1 MRHFFAIFIS
11 VLLLLSGTVKAQCG
25 LSHNNKYEYR
35 AVWLTAIENLD
46 WPGQIA
52 KDAAGVERQ
61 KAGLVAILDSL
72 KSLHVNTVLLQVRVR
87 GDVIYPSEIEP
98 FSYVFT
104 GTAGK
109 SPGYDPLAFAVSE
122 CHKRGMQLHAW
133 MVTLPLGKDAHVRKQ
148 GKLALP
154 QRRRSLCTHY
164 KGQWYMEPG
173 NPATEEYI
181 VELVREVV
189 SKYDVDGIH
198 LDYVRYPDRTN
209 GYPDAALYRKHGG
222 GLSLADWRR
231 SNITSIARAVYKSVK
246 ELKPWVRVSCAPL
259 GKYDDLARYSSL
271 GWNAYDAV
279 FQDAQGW
286 MREGIMDILFPMLYF
301 NGNNFYP
308 FVRDWQE
315 NACGRHIVPGIGIY
329 RLLPEYGGWPRREI
343 ERQLRTSRG
352 AGTAG
357 SIMFRTAHLT
367 GNAGGALDVYS
378 SVYRT
383 PALVPPMEWAG
394 GSAPS
399 APEGVRI
406 ERSGK
411 GIAVSWNAV
420 KGKVGE
426 PAIRYNVYFSQDGSV
441 DTGKAESLI
450 AWSLAGTS
458 FEWECSAARAVSVA
472 VTAVDAY
479 GRESAPA
486 LVSDGCGRYFANEIT
501 LPEAAMRGMRIEVTD
516 MYGRCIYRGKYRSR
530 IGVRGVPSGLYFL
543 RMYDRRSAFVQGFD
557 FRK

>member
-1 MRHFFAIFIS
+1 MKHFFAIFVS
-11 VLLLLSGTVKAQCG
+11 VLLLLSGAVKAQYG
-25 LSHNNKYEYR
+25 LPYDNKYEYR
-35 AVWLTAIENLD
+35 GVWLTAIENLD
-46 WPGQIA
+46 WPRQVA
-52 KDAAGVERQ
+52 KDAAGAERQ
-61 KAGLVAILDSL
+61 KRELVAILDSL
-72 KSLHVNTVLLQVRVR
+72 KLLHVNTVLLQVRVR

-109 SPGYDPLAFAVSE
+109 SPGYDPLAFAVEE

-154 QRRRSLCTHY
+154 QRMRSLCTHY

-173 NPATEEYI
+173 NPATQEYI
-181 VELVREVV
+181 VELVKEVV

-231 SNITSIARAVYKSVK
+231 SCITSLVRAVYDGVK
-246 ELKPWVRVSCAPL
+246 KLKPWVRVSCAPL

-286 MREGIMDILFPMLYF
+286 MRDGIMDILFPMLYF
-301 NGNNFYP
+301 KGNNFYP
-308 FVRDWQE
+308 FVIDWQE
-315 NACGRHIVPGIGIY
+315 NAHGRHIVPGIGVY

-343 ERQLRTSRG
+343 ERQLRTSRT

-357 SIMFRTAHLT
+357 SIMFRTAHLA
-367 GNAGGALDVYS
+367 GNAGGAVDVYS

-383 PALVPPMEWAG
+383 PALVPPMEWAQG
-394 GSAPS
+394 GAPS

-406 ERSGK
+406 ERSGRSVA
-411 GIAVSWNAV
+411 ISWNAV
-420 KGKVGE
+420 KGNSGE
-426 PAIRYNVYFSQDGSV
+426 PAVKYNVYLSYGGCV
-441 DTGKAESLI
+441 DAGKAGNLI

-458 FEWECSAARAVSVA
+458 CEWECSAARAVSVA

-486 LVSDGCGRYFANEIT
+486 VVSSGCDRYFADEIT
-501 LPEAAMRGMRIEVTD
+501 LPETGLRGMRIEVAD
-516 MYGRCIYRGKYRSR
+516 MYGRCIYRGKYSSR
-530 IGVRGVPSGLYFL
+530 IGVRGLPSGIYFL
-543 RMYDRRSAFVQGFD
+543 KMYDRRGAFVQGLD